1 MARGRERQVICAK
14 CGRNV
19 RRDKAVFI
27 EKAVFSNPIERKDTA
42 DDQYTRA
49 FFRELAYCPSC
60 GKHLRIYEKKMEQN
74 QRQREREQERQFSGH
89 QHHGQG
95 HNRGQHFNART
106 GSYREPTQNQQQ

>member
-14 CGRNV
+14 CGRQV

-60 GKHLRIYEKKMEQN
+60 GKHLRVYEKKKEQN
-74 QRQREREQERQFSGH
+74 QRARERAQERAMGGYHRQ
-89 QHHGQG
+89 GQG
-95 HNRGQHFNART
+95 SNRGQHFNERT
-106 GSYREPTQNQQQ
+106 GSYREPQQ